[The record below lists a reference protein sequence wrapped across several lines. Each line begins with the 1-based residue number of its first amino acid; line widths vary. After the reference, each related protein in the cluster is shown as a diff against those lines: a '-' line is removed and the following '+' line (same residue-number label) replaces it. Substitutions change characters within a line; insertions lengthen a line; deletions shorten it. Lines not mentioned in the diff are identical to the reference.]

1 MFAPSYGPT
10 NIPSGANGVF
20 NTNQCAR
27 FSNITDGTG
36 STLLFY
42 EGSYSYWSN
51 DAATPGFQSDTPWY
65 QSFPSAWNVPVCTY
79 SWVWDGGPNA
89 YPYVF
94 GMPNSFHPGGINCA
108 YADGSVRFVKNSIAA
123 WPINTLYVS
132 ANSEIIFD
140 QYGNP
145 MLNPAS
151 PYGMPPWQAMWS
163 MNGGEIISS
172 DSY

>member
-1 MFAPSYGPT
+1 MHLFLGMGRRPQRLSVRVRNAQQLPSRRD
-10 NIPSGANGVF
+10 
-20 NTNQCAR
+20 Q
-27 FSNITDGTG
+27 
-36 STLLFY
+36 L
-42 EGSYSYWSN
+42 
-51 DAATPGFQSDTPWY
+51 
-65 QSFPSAWNVPVCTY
+65 
-79 SWVWDGGPNA
+79 
-89 YPYVF
+89 
-94 GMPNSFHPGGINCA
+94 H

-132 ANSEIIFD
+132 ANSEIITD

-145 MLNPAS
+145 LLNPAS